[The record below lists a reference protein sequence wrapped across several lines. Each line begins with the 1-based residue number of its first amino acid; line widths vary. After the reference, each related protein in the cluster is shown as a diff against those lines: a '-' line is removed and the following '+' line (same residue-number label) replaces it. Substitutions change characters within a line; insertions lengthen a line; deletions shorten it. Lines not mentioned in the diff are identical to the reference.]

1 MLQRG
6 RERECGRGESTKG
19 DGGKQGGISEECF
32 QEDKERMTVTT
43 PSNCSTAINVSLCI
57 SNPDLSQVYLLAH
70 FLPSPVQCV
79 HIYIDLSCHRM
90 YMEQ

>member
-1 MLQRG
+1 M
-6 RERECGRGESTKG
+6 CGRGESTKG

-32 QEDKERMTVTT
+32 QEEKERMAVTT

-70 FLPSPVQCV
+70 FLPSPSGFGSMCSY
-79 HIYIDLSCHRM
+79 IYIDLSCHRM
-90 YMEQ
+90 YYAQ